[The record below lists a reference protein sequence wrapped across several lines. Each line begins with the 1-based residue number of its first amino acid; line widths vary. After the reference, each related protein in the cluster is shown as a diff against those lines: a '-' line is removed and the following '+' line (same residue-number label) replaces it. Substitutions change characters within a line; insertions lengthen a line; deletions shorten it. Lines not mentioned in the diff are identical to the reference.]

1 MGISSSK
8 SRTRG
13 PSSSAI
19 SANNSRGASVAAIEL
34 SSALHE
40 TLSEVDL
47 EGSLSGQFKQLLQR
61 LDQEASKYTN
71 SRVSD
76 DGASRDWNCS
86 QAEAQ
91 LVSAAWK
98 CARGTY
104 DLESTIEDTAY
115 CTFRKDHVLKH
126 SLTGTVKALKSTV
139 VEPVA
144 KSSHGD
150 HLLPA
155 LVIAVRG
162 SASKMDHIVNANS
175 RPQATEKFIT
185 SDFLDEPDLMAHS
198 GFLNSAWALD
208 EIVSER
214 IKTYIENAKN
224 NNGQKPHVLFTGHSA
239 GGAVA
244 ALFYF
249 RYISDKA
256 FGELKNK

>member
-1 MGISSSK
+1 M
-8 SRTRG
+8 R
-13 PSSSAI
+13 
-19 SANNSRGASVAAIEL
+19 NHL
-34 SSALHE
+34 
-40 TLSEVDL
+40 EVRKV
-47 EGSLSGQFKQLLQR
+47 S
-61 LDQEASKYTN
+61 ASKI
-71 SRVSD
+71 SRS
-76 DGASRDWNCS
+76 S

-98 CARGTY
+98 CARGAY

-175 RPQATEKFIT
+175 RPQVTEKFIVRLLFRRRAEILYDVPCLT
-185 SDFLDEPDLMAHS
+185 SADFRFP
-198 GFLNSAWALD
+198 
-208 EIVSER
+208 R
-214 IKTYIENAKN
+214 
-224 NNGQKPHVLFTGHSA
+224 
-239 GGAVA
+239 
-244 ALFYF
+244 
-249 RYISDKA
+249 
-256 FGELKNK
+256 